1 MLIKGTFTFDAD
13 TLILI
18 PAQAGDEAFFAARQ
32 LQDEICQVTCLT
44 MRIVKAYAPPRPANV
59 ILLVCA
65 GRSRQPPLT
74 WNRSLSAR
82 RRPWP
87 LYILSLSKSS
97 LTL

>member
-32 LQDEICQVTCLT
+32 LQDEIYQVTCLT
-44 MRIVKAYAPPRPANV
+44 MRIVKAYAPP
-59 ILLVCA
+59 C
-65 GRSRQPPLT
+65 PPLT

-87 LYILSLSKSS
+87 LCILGLSKSS